1 MIKIHCEN
9 NFDNWHSYF
18 SKRLYILANPGIG
31 DLIIS
36 GNFAK
41 YLNCGVVHVTGN
53 NYRKKFGKEYC
64 ELIGVPYFFCD
75 WHDKI
80 MCDRVNHNNLL
91 KIKQFDLL
99 HANNYTKNTEIISS
113 IYMMNHGFVK
123 NKKNDKKIIFICPSG
138 SLENAKYTRR
148 SMCKD
153 ELQIIINLFKE
164 KNCEL
169 YLVGIEK
176 DIDSYGI
183 YEGCTW
189 INSGFLLKNGTEKEK
204 INMNVFFQ
212 MVANSDLS
220 ITVPTSFHCVSNMLS
235 VRTLTLHRLDLANN
249 PIKKND
255 SYALFFAN
263 KNFYKKGSNLTMNE
277 TIDFINVFLQQT

>member
-1 MIKIHCEN
+1 
-9 NFDNWHSYF
+9 
-18 SKRLYILANPGIG
+18 
-31 DLIIS
+31 
-36 GNFAK
+36 
-41 YLNCGVVHVTGN
+41 
-53 NYRKKFGKEYC
+53 
-64 ELIGVPYFFCD
+64 
-75 WHDKI
+75 
-80 MCDRVNHNNLL
+80 
-91 KIKQFDLL
+91 
-99 HANNYTKNTEIISS
+99 
-113 IYMMNHGFVK
+113 
-123 NKKNDKKIIFICPSG
+123 
-138 SLENAKYTRR
+138 
-148 SMCKD
+148 MCKD